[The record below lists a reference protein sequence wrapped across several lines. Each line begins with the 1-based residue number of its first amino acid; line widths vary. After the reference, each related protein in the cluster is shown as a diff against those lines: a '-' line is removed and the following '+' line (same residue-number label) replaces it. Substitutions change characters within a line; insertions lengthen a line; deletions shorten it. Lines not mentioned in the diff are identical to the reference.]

1 MKNVFES
8 DYDYDA
14 DGDEDERQG
23 EYDEEGDDG
32 LAT

>member
-1 MKNVFES
+1 MTNVFES

-14 DGDEDERQG
+14 DGDEDERQD
-23 EYDEEGDDG
+23 EYDEEGGDG

>member
-1 MKNVFES
+1 MTNVFES

-23 EYDEEGDDG
+23 EYDENG

>member
-1 MKNVFES
+1 MTNVFES

-23 EYDEEGDDG
+23 EYDEEGGDG